1 MRTIKIFLAS
11 SEELEN
17 DRMAFGNLVRR
28 LDNIYE
34 RRGIR
39 VELFEWEDYDAAY
52 NGQRKQDEYNDQ
64 IKASDLF
71 LALFHTQAGR
81 FTVEEFDVATEEF
94 RQKASPKVYVYCR
107 DLQAGET
114 ESPELAE
121 FKRRLFNEMGHYW
134 CRYGNRDTMQL
145 HFVMQLQLV
154 ESSRMDGLKV
164 DETGVVTLDGATVAH
179 MDQLPFAAGNESYRQ
194 MQTELLEL
202 PDKIEKARERVK
214 KLPDDEDLRDDLQAK
229 LNRYNQ
235 LKEDFEQLQQNLFST
250 AKVIASLQL
259 QQVSAMLRR
268 AIEAFEDGNL
278 ERANALL
285 DEIAHEADRHMERL
299 EQDRA
304 LVHQDIDAFM
314 LQAKTV
320 LADVS
325 IPIADRIERV
335 AAIYAKADDWAQRS
349 AYDKEQYVDLL
360 FAYADFMRDNA
371 RYQEAK
377 QIYLRLI
384 TLSQQVFGPD
394 HPDVATSYNNI
405 GLVYS
410 RQGDYAQALD
420 YNRRALSIREQVFGP
435 DHPDVAISYG
445 NIGSVYSDQGDYAQ
459 ALDYYRRALS
469 IDEQVFGPDD
479 SAVSTSYNN
488 IGLVYSRQGD
498 YAQAL
503 DYYDRALSIDEQV
516 FGPDHP
522 AVATSCNNIGLVY
535 FRQGDYAQALDYYR
549 RALSIREQVFG
560 PDHPAVATSYNN
572 IGGVYS
578 DQGDYAQALD
588 YYRRALSI
596 SEQVFGPDH
605 PDVATSCNNIGAV
618 YDDQGDYAQALDY
631 YRRALSIREQ
641 VFGPD
646 HPDVARSY
654 NNIGGV
660 YDSQGDYAQALEYYR
675 RVLTI
680 REQVLD
686 PAHPDV
692 ATSYN
697 NIGRVYDRQGDY
709 SQALDCYRR
718 ALSIREQVFGSD
730 HPDVA
735 SSYYNIWVIYF
746 NQGDYVRALEFL
758 NRALS
763 IREHVFGPYH
773 PDVATCYNNIGG
785 VYMDQGDY
793 TKALEYFNRALSIR
807 EHVFGANQP
816 DVANDCNC
824 IGFAYYKQGNYSQA
838 LDYYSRALSIWEQA
852 YGPDYPNTIT
862 VHRNIE
868 QVKEAMRQDVE
879 SETAKDGF
887 WSRLFRKK
895 K

>member
-34 RRGIR
+34 KRGIR

-52 NGQRKQDEYNDQ
+52 NGQRKQDEYNDH

-94 RQKASPKVYVYCR
+94 RQKASPKVYVYCK

-121 FKRRLFNEMGHYW
+121 FKCRLFNEMGHYW

-164 DETGVVTLDGATVAH
+164 DEKGVVTLDGATVAH

-194 MQTELLEL
+194 MQAELLEL
-202 PDKIEKARERVK
+202 PYKIEKARERVK

-320 LADVS
+320 QADVS

-394 HPDVATSYNNI
+394 HPVVALYYNCI
-405 GLVYS
+405 GM
-410 RQGDYAQALD
+410 
-420 YNRRALSIREQVFGP
+420 VF
-435 DHPDVAISYG
+435 
-445 NIGSVYSDQGDYAQ
+445 
-459 ALDYYRRALS
+459 
-469 IDEQVFGPDD
+469 
-479 SAVSTSYNN
+479 
-488 IGLVYSRQGD
+488 
-498 YAQAL
+498 
-503 DYYDRALSIDEQV
+503 
-516 FGPDHP
+516 
-522 AVATSCNNIGLVY
+522 
-535 FRQGDYAQALDYYR
+535 
-549 RALSIREQVFG
+549 
-560 PDHPAVATSYNN
+560 
-572 IGGVYS
+572 
-578 DQGDYAQALD
+578 
-588 YYRRALSI
+588 
-596 SEQVFGPDH
+596 
-605 PDVATSCNNIGAV
+605 
-618 YDDQGDYAQALDY
+618 
-631 YRRALSIREQ
+631 
-641 VFGPD
+641 
-646 HPDVARSY
+646 
-654 NNIGGV
+654 
-660 YDSQGDYAQALEYYR
+660 DSQGDYAQALEYYR
-675 RVLTI
+675 RALSI
-680 REQVLD
+680 WEQVFGAND
-686 PAHPDV
+686 PDFVMLCHNNIGMVYYRQGDYDQALEYYRRALSLWEQVYGPDDPDVAKSYNNIGAVYYTQCDYAQALHYYHRALSIQEQNLGPDDPDV

-697 NIGRVYDRQGDY
+697 RPR
-709 SQALDCYRR
+709 
-718 ALSIREQVFGSD
+718 
-730 HPDVA
+730 
-735 SSYYNIWVIYF
+735 
-746 NQGDYVRALEFL
+746 
-758 NRALS
+758 
-763 IREHVFGPYH
+763 
-773 PDVATCYNNIGG
+773 
-785 VYMDQGDY
+785 
-793 TKALEYFNRALSIR
+793 
-807 EHVFGANQP
+807 
-816 DVANDCNC
+816 
-824 IGFAYYKQGNYSQA
+824 
-838 LDYYSRALSIWEQA
+838 
-852 YGPDYPNTIT
+852 
-862 VHRNIE
+862 
-868 QVKEAMRQDVE
+868 
-879 SETAKDGF
+879 
-887 WSRLFRKK
+887 
-895 K
+895 